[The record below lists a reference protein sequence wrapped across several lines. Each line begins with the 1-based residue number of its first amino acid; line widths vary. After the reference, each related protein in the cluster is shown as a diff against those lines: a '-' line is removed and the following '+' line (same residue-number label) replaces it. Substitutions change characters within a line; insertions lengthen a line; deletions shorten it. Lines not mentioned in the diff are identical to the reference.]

1 MPELWLPRHLRP
13 AQKRIAVV
21 FYQNPKT
28 QHIIVGF
35 PEQFPIPPAW
45 AKIGYQKYVCR
56 SAAEVDQ
63 WDKKL
68 RDQERR
74 ENEMTDEQ
82 REAIEGPVRQYVR
95 QELIHKMMNSRNPVN
110 REFCR
115 QALAKLDADEERKKM
130 KRESFMHI
138 VGFEDGK

>member
-1 MPELWLPRHLRP
+1 
-13 AQKRIAVV
+13 V
-21 FYQNPKT
+21 
-28 QHIIVGF
+28 IVGF

-45 AKIGYQKYVCR
+45 AKLGYQKVVCR
-56 SAAEVDQ
+56 SAAEVDS

-68 RDQERR
+68 REQEKR
-74 ENEMTDEQ
+74 ESEMTYEQ
-82 REAIEGPVRQYVR
+82 REAVEGPIRAYVR
-95 QELIHKMMNSRNPVN
+95 QELQHKMATSRNAIN

-115 QALAKLDADEERKKM
+115 QALQKLDDDENRRRM